1 MLKKGC
7 EMQKDI
13 FPLMSDLYV
22 QIYLDYS
29 YFFANIDIHP
39 SNISDEFTYQS
50 PGKDANNN
58 KNNRFH
64 EDYRSQSDKDKDRRR
79 QNNDNN
85 GTPKKSSFGSSLFS
99 NSSKQITQNLL
110 FVFTLLLLT
119 LIKSSSLLILY

>member
-7 EMQKDI
+7 EIQKHIFLFMPDI
-13 FPLMSDLYV
+13 CMYYLLLYK
-22 QIYLDYS
+22 YP
-29 YFFANIDIHP
+29 A
-39 SNISDEFTYQS
+39 NISDEFTYQS
-50 PGKDANNN
+50 PDNDANNQ
-58 KNNRFH
+58 KNRNNHFH

-85 GTPKKSSFGSSLFS
+85 NGTPQKSSFGSSLFS

-110 FVFTLLLLT
+110 FVFTLLLLP